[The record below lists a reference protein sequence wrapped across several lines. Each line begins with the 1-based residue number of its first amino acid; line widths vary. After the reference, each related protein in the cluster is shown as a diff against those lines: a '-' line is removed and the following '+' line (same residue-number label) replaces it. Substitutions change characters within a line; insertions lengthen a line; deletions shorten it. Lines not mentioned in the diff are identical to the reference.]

1 MIPIQQMGITLGPD
15 VLVAVEQLFDAEQK
29 ALAAAVPA
37 AASDQAYGLH
47 ERQKLDIYG
56 APDSPA
62 PVVLFVHGGGFRIG
76 DKAADGWPNAAVG
89 RWAAQQ
95 GWLGVVMNYR
105 LAPGHPYPAG
115 GEDVIGALNW
125 LVANASRFGGD
136 PRRIVLIG
144 TSAGAV
150 HVATALQLRP
160 EMAASGCVL
169 LSGLYGYAA
178 YEDRDSVYYGD
189 ATLAAKRM
197 PREAVASTKLP
208 LMVACAEYDPPR
220 FQTEWAGLLQDR
232 LNRHG
237 QLPCCHYASGHNHYS
252 MAMHIGT
259 SDCRLANEIKR
270 FVDTCCADRVT
281 GLGNGDGPE

>member
-1 MIPIQQMGITLGPD
+1 MTPIQQMGTTLGPD
-15 VLVAVEQLFDAEQK
+15 VLVAVEKLFDAEQQK
-29 ALAAAVPA
+29 LAGVVAVAAR
-37 AASDQAYGLH
+37 DQAYGPH
-47 ERQKLDIYG
+47 ERHQLDIYG
-56 APDSPA
+56 KSASPA
-62 PVVLFVHGGGFRIG
+62 PVVLFVHGGGFRMG
-76 DKAADGWPNAAVG
+76 DKAADGWANAAVG

-95 GWLGVVMNYR
+95 GWLGAVMNYR
-105 LAPGHPYPAG
+105 LAPDHPYPAG
-115 GEDVIGALNW
+115 GEDVLGAMDW

-136 PRRIVLIG
+136 PERIVLVG

-160 EMAASGCVL
+160 DLAVRGCVL
-169 LSGLYGYAA
+169 LSGLYGYAE
-178 YEDRDSVYYGD
+178 YEDRDSIYYGD
-189 ATLAAKRM
+189 ATLAAERM

-220 FQTEWAGLLQDR
+220 FQTEWAGLLQER

-259 SDCRLANEIKR
+259 SDRRLANEIQG
-270 FVDTCCADRVT
+270 FVDACCD
-281 GLGNGDGPE
+281 